1 MEKRLRRRLAELGWS
16 GPIEE
21 ACINIAW
28 LYLVGAFDPAV
39 LRPFMDEDGSPR
51 TGECEY
57 GAFDPVWA
65 SVLAMLDE
73 AERVGRSDDLAPP
86 SINTPEQVVRML
98 GRRFGQV

>member
-1 MEKRLRRRLAELGWS
+1 MKARLRQRLAELGWS

-21 ACINIAW
+21 SCINIAW

-51 TGECEY
+51 TREREY

-86 SINTPEQVVRML
+86 SIKTPEQVVSML